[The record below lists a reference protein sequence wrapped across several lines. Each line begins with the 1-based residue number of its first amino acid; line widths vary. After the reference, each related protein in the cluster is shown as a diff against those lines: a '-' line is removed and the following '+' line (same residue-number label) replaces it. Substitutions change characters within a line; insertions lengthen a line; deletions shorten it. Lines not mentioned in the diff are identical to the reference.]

1 MINKEVLLE
10 RKRKAMENFHPTEEV
25 VSKIVEFN
33 DGLFGRF
40 KLLYED
46 VMEIRNTVEELREKG
61 KPSFSGYEIFPEFF
75 FCYDYEEEGIPTVN
89 GDVLMDLSD
98 ATPSWAFPTIQVS
111 DLNSRPYESFDEWAL
126 CAMSLGDE
134 RLNWNIED
142 LDLPGLEKHHLY
154 YFMHSLFV
162 DSGTFCVADIP
173 YLKPEDLQWQVV
185 VQFEKFFHGSQRTC
199 HND

>member
-1 MINKEVLLE
+1 MISEEVLLE
-10 RKRKAMENFHPTEEV
+10 RERKAMENFHPSEED

-33 DGLFGRF
+33 DGLFERF

-46 VMEIRNTVEELREKG
+46 VMEIRDAVEDMRKKG

-75 FCYDYEEEGIPTVN
+75 FCYDYGEEGIPTAS

-98 ATPSWAFPTIQVS
+98 YTSSWAFPNLQVS
-111 DLNSRPYESFDEWAL
+111 DLNPRPYESFDEWAF
-126 CAMSLGDE
+126 CAMSLCDE
-134 RLNWNIED
+134 KLNWNIES
-142 LDLPGLEKHHLY
+142 LNLPGLEKHHLY

-185 VQFEKFFHGSQRTC
+185 VQFEKFF
-199 HND
+199 